1 MENEDTQELNVT
13 EIMRELDRRQDQF
26 LEDLKSYLSYA
37 VEHRASDLFIV
48 AGGPVSVKIDGRIS
62 AVGDGKVLPP
72 QTEGLITQI
81 YRLAGRS
88 MSGYQSRGDD
98 DFSFALP
105 GLARFR
111 VNTYR
116 QRGSMAAVVRVVSFE
131 IPDWQKLHI
140 PEQVMD
146 LANVTHGMVLVTG
159 TAGSGK
165 STTQACIINRIN
177 QTRNCHIITLEDPIE
192 FLHRDQMS
200 IVSQREIAIDTND
213 YLSALRACLR
223 QAPDVI
229 LLGEMRDHETIR
241 TAMTAAETG
250 HLLIATLHTKGTVNT
265 IDRIIDSFPPA
276 QQDQIR
282 IQLSTVLH
290 TVVSQQLLP
299 DKNGGLVPAYEV
311 MHMNSAIRNLI
322 RDSKNHQIDNA
333 IATGRTEG
341 MISMDQSILEL
352 YNAGYITRETALSYA
367 DNPDQ
372 LRRRMGYPSL
382 FVYFVQKTP
391 RFHPRFF
398 I

>member
-333 IATGRTEG
+333 IATGRAEG
-341 MISMDQSILEL
+341 MISMDQSILDL
-352 YNAGYITRETALSYA
+352 YHAGFITQETALSYA

-372 LRRRMGYPSL
+372 LRRRMG
-382 FVYFVQKTP
+382 
-391 RFHPRFF
+391 
-398 I
+398 